1 MLRIRNFETCLGDKA
16 QVGVSSAS
24 KHAFI
29 RVNGQDVGTVPRCK
43 AYDAATILSTLACL
57 TGTRIWRLV

>member
-1 MLRIRNFETCLGDKA
+1 MLKVRNFATPLGDKA
-16 QVGVSSAS
+16 QVGVSNVS

-57 TGTRIWRLV
+57 TGARIWRLV

>member
-16 QVGVSSAS
+16 QVGVSNAS

-29 RVNGQDVGTVPRCK
+29 RVNGQDVGTVPRYK
-43 AYDAATILSTLACL
+43 VHDAAAILTTLACL
-57 TGTRIWRLV
+57 TSMRIWRLV